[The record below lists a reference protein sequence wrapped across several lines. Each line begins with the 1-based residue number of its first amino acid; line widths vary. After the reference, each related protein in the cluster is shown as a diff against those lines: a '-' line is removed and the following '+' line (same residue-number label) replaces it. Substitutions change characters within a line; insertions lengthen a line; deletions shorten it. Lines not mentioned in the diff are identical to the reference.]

1 MLAFGVLGFLMEEN
15 GFPVAPAILGIV
27 LGPMLESNFF
37 NSMIKADGN
46 FLAFFERPIA
56 GFLGLVTIAIWA
68 AMIWFFWR
76 AGKATPAGPSPQ
88 R

>member
-1 MLAFGVLGFLMEEN
+1 MVPPSLSVLPEAAAPVRLIMAFSQV
-15 GFPVAPAILGIV
+15 
-27 LGPMLESNFF
+27 
-37 NSMIKADGN
+37 
-46 FLAFFERPIA
+46 RPHA
-56 GFLGLVTIAIWA
+56 GFLGLVTIDIWA